1 MLARQPEARDPLTRQ
16 QQLQQRGDDGDARV
30 EHQPE
35 VAAADDGAGQ
45 HFGQGHIAEQA
56 MARKARI
63 CRVGA
68 TGTALWPRRINHR
81 MAASATAV
89 SATVDSR

>member
-1 MLARQPEARDPLTRQ
+1 MTALVNISARDTLPNRLAAS
-16 QQLQQRGDDGDARV
+16 DA
-30 EHQPE
+30 HSS
-35 VAAADDGAGQ
+35 AAAP
-45 HFGQGHIAEQA
+45 QA